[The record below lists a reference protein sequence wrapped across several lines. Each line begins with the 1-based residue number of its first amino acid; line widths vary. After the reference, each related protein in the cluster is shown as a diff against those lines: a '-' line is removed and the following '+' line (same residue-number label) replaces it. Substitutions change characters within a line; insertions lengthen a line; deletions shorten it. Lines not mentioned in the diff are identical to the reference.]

1 MVAISFLTPHNR
13 LRLSTHLRSNGT
25 NSWRNMIR
33 QGATTTM
40 EAWTEDEKPNLT
52 YSHAWGATPAD
63 VIPRYLVG
71 ALPTTPG

>member
-1 MVAISFLTPHNR
+1 
-13 LRLSTHLRSNGT
+13 
-25 NSWRNMIR
+25 MIR